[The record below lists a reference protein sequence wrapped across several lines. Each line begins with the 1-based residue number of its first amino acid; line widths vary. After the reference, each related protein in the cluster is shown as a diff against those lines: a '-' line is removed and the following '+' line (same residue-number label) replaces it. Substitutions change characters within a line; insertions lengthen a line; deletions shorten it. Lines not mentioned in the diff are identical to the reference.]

1 MKGGA
6 IHVDSLRL
14 TFPLLA
20 YENASRQAKLRA
32 EIAQA
37 TRENKTFI
45 RNVER
50 AKMVENIQE
59 SRKRKAAATAAATA
73 AAVSGSVK
81 GNSEGSI
88 SGRKVGQTDDAPVVE
103 VRRQFRQNKI
113 KGHKAA
119 QEEGVVTSVSVKK
132 ALAKLF

>member
-1 MKGGA
+1 MRRS
-6 IHVDSLRL
+6 SLCWL
-14 TFPLLA
+14 PILLIA

-37 TRENKTFI
+37 TRENKTFL

-50 AKMVENIQE
+50 AKMVGNMQE
-59 SRKRKAAATAAATA
+59 SRKRKAIA
-73 AAVSGSVK
+73 AAVAVSGDVK
-81 GNSEGSI
+81 GSSEGGI
-88 SGRKVGQTDDAPVVE
+88 SEKKVGETDDAPVVE

-113 KGHKAA
+113 KGHKASR
-119 QEEGVVTSVSVKK
+119 EEGVTTSISVKK